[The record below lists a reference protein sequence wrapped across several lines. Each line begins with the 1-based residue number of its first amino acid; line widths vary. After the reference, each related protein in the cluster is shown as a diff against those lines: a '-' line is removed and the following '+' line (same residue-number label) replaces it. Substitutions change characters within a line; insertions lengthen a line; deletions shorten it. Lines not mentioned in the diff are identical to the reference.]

1 MKMQRW
7 TVWLLTGLLPL
18 MSGCA
23 GFWNAPAS
31 SSTTVSTTTLSSGY
45 FFVIN
50 VETNQ
55 IVSYYVKAG
64 TLTQVHAYTTPTTPY
79 TLTVAPNNE
88 YLYLGTVGGIYV
100 YSISSGNL
108 TIVNSGQPISAD
120 EAYAMQVSAN
130 NAWLIEAV
138 SGTAAVYAIPLST
151 STGLPSS
158 STEEA
163 VSISS
168 SSIEQ
173 LTVSPNDDYVFV
185 AMGSGGTA
193 CIPFTT
199 GNTNPFGSVSTIS
212 PVNSSSGAALSVA
225 VDPDARLLY
234 IGETSATSGSN
245 SGGLRVFK
253 YSTLTEVSG
262 SPYATGG
269 LAPYSILPE
278 AGGEYVYV
286 ANRQTNSSSTGLIE
300 GYTISSSSGTYS
312 LSSMASNFTAGTH
325 TQGLVEDSSDQFIF
339 AVSVGGSYDLTG
351 YVFDS
356 TTAGSLDTV
365 LESSTGTDPVEAWA
379 IAAIH

>member
-23 GFWNAPAS
+23 GFWDAPTSS
-31 SSTTVSTTTLSSGY
+31 SSTVSSTTLSSGY
-45 FFVIN
+45 FFVLNI
-50 VETNQ
+50 ETNQ

-64 TLTQVHAYTTPTTPY
+64 TLTQVASYTTPTTPI
-79 TLTVAPNNE
+79 TLAVAPNNE
-88 YLYLGTVGGIYV
+88 YLYLSTVGGIYV

-108 TIVNSGQPISAD
+108 TITNSASVISSD
-120 EAYAMQVSAN
+120 EAYTMQVSAN

-138 SGTAAVYAIPLST
+138 SGTAAVNAIPLST

-163 VSISS
+163 VGISS
-168 SSIEQ
+168 SNIEQ
-173 LTVSPNDDYVFV
+173 LTISPDDDYVFV

-212 PVNSSSGAALSVA
+212 TVSTSGAALSVA
-225 VDPDARLLY
+225 VDPDDRLLY
-234 IGETSATSGSN
+234 IGETSATSSSN

-253 YSTLTEVSG
+253 YSTLTELSG

-300 GYTISSSSGTYS
+300 GYTISSSSSTYT
-312 LSSMASNFTAGTH
+312 LASMSSNFTAGTH
-325 TQGLVEDSSDQFIF
+325 TVGLVEDSSDQFIF
-339 AVSVGGSYDLTG
+339 AVSIGGSYDLTG

-365 LESSTGTDPVEAWA
+365 LESSTGTDPVEAGA